1 MDAHNLFEYQ
11 GCSTNTLFAESAET
25 ARRLARTCN
34 PQTSKDA
41 AAKMVKSGALN
52 KQEKWIYEAITEFIK
67 HRVLH
72 KHPLNFT
79 TKDIAL
85 FMSNNSYHKD
95 YDICRKR
102 FSGLE
107 RKGKIEELTGER
119 RDGCRVWRLK

>member
-52 KQEKWIYEAITEFIK
+52 RQEKEVYNAIKKSMKKE
-67 HRVLH
+67 
-72 KHPLNFT
+72 FT
-79 TKDIAL
+79 TKNIASWMTTL
-85 FMSNNSYHKD
+85 PYYKA

>member
-11 GCSTNTLFAESAET
+11 GCSTDTLFAESAET

-52 KQEKWIYEAITEFIK
+52 RQEKWVYGWIDSYIR
-67 HRVLH
+67 HRVVFGTSLD
-72 KHPLNFT
+72 FT
-79 TKDIAL
+79 TKDIARYEGQ
-85 FMSNNSYHKD
+85 YHKTN
-95 YDICRKR
+95 DICKRR

-107 RKGKIEELTGER
+107 RKDKIELTGDR